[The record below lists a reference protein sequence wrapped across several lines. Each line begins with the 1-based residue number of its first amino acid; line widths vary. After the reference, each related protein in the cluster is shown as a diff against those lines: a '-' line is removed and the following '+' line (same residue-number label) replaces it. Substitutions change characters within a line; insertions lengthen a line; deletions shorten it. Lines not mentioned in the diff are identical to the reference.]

1 MINNPYSRDFVRKRQ
16 VFIILTLVSCN
27 SDRDMTRPNLKI
39 FLFPLTRPCFTGM
52 GLSVGIIFL
61 TSQIGYPLNFIVYSK
76 TCRKRPLQKDD
87 QLPHD
92 AGQKYCRM
100 LPGSILQYFPPS
112 FNLQVLLYSPII
124 GNKIKYTNSLLRI
137 YFKDYLHR
145 TIL

>member
-52 GLSVGIIFL
+52 SRSVGIIFL
-61 TSQIGYPLNFIVYSK
+61 TSQIGYPLNLYTVKPVVRNHSK
-76 TCRKRPLQKDD
+76 KDD
-87 QLPHD
+87 QLPHN

-112 FNLQVLLYSPII
+112 FNLQVLMYSPII

-137 YFKDYLHR
+137 FFKDCLHR